1 MDSTVL
7 FLKEC
12 SRKGEP
18 LLPMKVVQESGSAQ
32 TLLLI
37 TDTSQSN
44 SLWSGGGGREDSGER
59 SGEPEGWQ
67 DCSSSQG
74 ATL

>member
-1 MDSTVL
+1 MESTV

-12 SRKGEP
+12 SWKGEP

-32 TLLLI
+32 MLLLI

-44 SLWSGGGGREDSGER
+44 SLLGWGWRERDSGER
-59 SGEPEGWQ
+59 SGEAEGWQ
-67 DCSSSQG
+67 NCSSSQD

>member
-12 SRKGEP
+12 SWKGEP

-32 TLLLI
+32 MLLLI

-44 SLWSGGGGREDSGER
+44 SLLGWGWRERGL
-59 SGEPEGWQ
+59 W
-67 DCSSSQG
+67 
-74 ATL
+74 